1 MKRIIN
7 GVVVGIFAG
16 IIDVIPMILQK
27 ISVDANLSAFT
38 MWVVVG
44 FLISTSELKINAI
57 LKGLIIALLTVTPIL
72 IIVGWKE
79 PASLIP
85 IIIMT
90 LILGSASGF
99 VIGKLNNAVK

>member
-1 MKRIIN
+1 MRKIIN
-7 GVVVGIFAG
+7 GLVVGIGAG
-16 IIDVIPMILQK
+16 IIDVIPIILQK
-27 ISVDANLSAFT
+27 LTIDANLSAFS

-44 FLISTSELKINAI
+44 FLISTSGLKINSI

-79 PASLIP
+79 PISLIP

-90 LILGSASGF
+90 VILGSLSGF
-99 VIGKLNNAVK
+99 VIGKLNKDVK

>member
-1 MKRIIN
+1 MKKIIN
-7 GVVVGIFAG
+7 GLVVGIFVG

-27 ISVDANLSAFT
+27 LSIDADLSAFL

-44 FLISTSELKINAI
+44 FLISTSALKINSI
-57 LKGLIIALLTVTPIL
+57 LKGLIIALSTVTPIL

-79 PASLIP
+79 PISLIP

-90 LILGSASGF
+90 VILGSLSGL
-99 VIGKLNNAVK
+99 VIGKLNEDK